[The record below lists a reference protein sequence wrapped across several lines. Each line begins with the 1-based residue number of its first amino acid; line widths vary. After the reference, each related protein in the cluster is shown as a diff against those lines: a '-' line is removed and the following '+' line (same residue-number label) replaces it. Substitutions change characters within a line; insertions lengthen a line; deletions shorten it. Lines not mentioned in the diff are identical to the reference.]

1 MSHAVRLHMCQVYVC
16 TEQDMVLCVGQASL
30 RVSCYV
36 VLWLGRCGG
45 LTRKVSSLPQTNYL
59 TQWRSREDGR
69 GGGGLEKRRSCV
81 QPCGV
86 TRASLVRAR
95 AARAL
100 SEAAESR
107 RAVAHVPSV
116 RVHCTGYGAVRG
128 ASVSSSVLLCCFV
141 AGALRRSHT
150 EGQQPPNPKGWT
162 SRSRRTSHLDRP
174 PGRPCRESPGLFVLS
189 LSHSWECNRQWVVNP
204 PARLPWIARRWAL
217 LSPQRRA
224 SPRLIKRQRC

>member
-16 TEQDMVLCVGQASL
+16 TAHDMVLCVGQASL
-30 RVSCYV
+30 RVSCCV

-45 LTRKVSSLPQTNYL
+45 LTRKVSSLPQPNYL

-81 QPCGV
+81 QPCGA

-116 RVHCTGYGAVRG
+116 RVLHRIWCCAWGKRLFVCPVVLFCGWGAAEVSHGRSA
-128 ASVSSSVLLCCFV
+128 ASQP
-141 AGALRRSHT
+141 
-150 EGQQPPNPKGWT
+150 EGVDLTQSPHQPLGPT
-162 SRSRRTSHLDRP
+162 SWAP
-174 PGRPCRESPGLFVLS
+174 VQRESRTIRPIS
-189 LSHSWECNRQWVVNP
+189 LAFLGVQQTVVRQ
-204 PARLPWIARRWAL
+204 
-217 LSPQRRA
+217 STRA
-224 SPRLIKRQRC
+224 TSVDRAASAASSRKRVSTHY

>member
-1 MSHAVRLHMCQVYVC
+1 M
-16 TEQDMVLCVGQASL
+16 LCVEQASL
-30 RVSCYV
+30 RVSCCV

-45 LTRKVSSLPQTNYL
+45 LTRKVSSLPQLNCL

-69 GGGGLEKRRSCV
+69 EGGGLEKRRSCV

-107 RAVAHVPSV
+107 RAVAHVPGV
-116 RVHCTGYGAVRG
+116 RVYCTGYGAVRG
-128 ASVSSSVLLCCFV
+128 ASVSSCVLLCCFL

-150 EGQQPPNPKGWT
+150 EGQQPPNPKVWT

-189 LSHSWECNRQWVVNP
+189 LSHSVECVGEGCQS
-204 PARLPWIARRWAL
+204 LHAL
-217 LSPQRRA
+217 L
-224 SPRLIKRQRC
+224 RLMKRQRGWRVDPRG

>member
-1 MSHAVRLHMCQVYVC
+1 MEDLRKDALVC
-16 TEQDMVLCVGQASL
+16 TA
-30 RVSCYV
+30 
-36 VLWLGRCGG
+36 
-45 LTRKVSSLPQTNYL
+45 
-59 TQWRSREDGR
+59 
-69 GGGGLEKRRSCV
+69 
-81 QPCGV
+81 CGV

-107 RAVAHVPSV
+107 RAVAHVPGV
-116 RVHCTGYGAVRG
+116 RVYCTGCGAVRG
-128 ASVSSSVLLCCFV
+128 ASVSSCVLLCCFV

-189 LSHSWECNRQWVVNP
+189 LSHSLECNRQWFVSP
-204 PARLPWIARRWAL
+204 PVQLPWIAPRQLQAPA
-217 LSPQRRA
+217 SA
-224 SPRLIKRQRC
+224 SPRLIKRLRCRRVDRR

>member
-1 MSHAVRLHMCQVYVC
+1 MRKDALVC
-16 TEQDMVLCVGQASL
+16 TAC
-30 RVSCYV
+30 C
-36 VLWLGRCGG
+36 
-45 LTRKVSSLPQTNYL
+45 
-59 TQWRSREDGR
+59 
-69 GGGGLEKRRSCV
+69 
-81 QPCGV
+81 V

-107 RAVAHVPSV
+107 RADAHVPSV
-116 RVHCTGYGAVRG
+116 RVYCTGYGAVRG
-128 ASVSSSVLLCCFV
+128 ASVSSCVLLCCFV

-189 LSHSWECNRQWVVNP
+189 LAFLGVQQTVVRQSTRATSDDRAASAASSRKRVSTP
-204 PARLPWIARRWAL
+204 HQTPAL
-217 LSPQRRA
+217 LASRPPLADLKAFSQGIADAERFETASSKFRWKPSRSSP
-224 SPRLIKRQRC
+224 

>member
-1 MSHAVRLHMCQVYVC
+1 MR
-16 TEQDMVLCVGQASL
+16 GAS
-30 RVSCYV
+30 
-36 VLWLGRCGG
+36 
-45 LTRKVSSLPQTNYL
+45 VSSCVLLCCFVAGALRRSHTEGQQPSQTNYL

-69 GGGGLEKRRSCV
+69 GGGRLEKRRSCV

-86 TRASLVRAR
+86 TRASVVRAR

-107 RAVAHVPSV
+107 RAVAHVPG
-116 RVHCTGYGAVRG
+116 VHVYCTGCGAVRR
-128 ASVSSSVLLCCFV
+128 ASVSSCVLLCCFV

-162 SRSRRTSHLDRP
+162 SRSRRTSHMLRP

-189 LSHSWECNRQWVVNP
+189 LSHSVECTDSGSSIHPRNSCGS
-204 PARLPWIARRWAL
+204 RRVSTCRPSTFA
-217 LSPQRRA
+217 PVR
-224 SPRLIKRQRC
+224 